1 MNQTIKDSSHQVSSR
16 NLNEIVSL
24 SEQQNI
30 PLEKLT
36 EGTSLT
42 RDLMLDTNRY
52 ISWQEFTTLCNNVN
66 ELIDEK
72 VLLDRYQSSTSPF
85 RMLRLMGHLVYD
97 LKELFCYAF
106 GENGLVTQLY
116 PLNVTVEEVDSNHL
130 IFNYEMRDDLSPSK
144 VLHVAILGQ
153 LMGLPRLHGYP
164 LAKVKM
170 TRTTRGAIYDVTYSG
185 RRNLWSRINTAWNWL
200 ATARSIGRELE
211 QTHRELISQNR
222 ELEQEIKKTREV
234 ERVNRATQAMYQLLA
249 DNVQDIIW
257 TTDLDLNFTY
267 LSPSVEGVLGYTPEE
282 GLGTPFNALI
292 QEETKI
298 YLMEHL
304 ETQLS
309 SYAYEPNP
317 DANTVLELEVTK
329 KDGSRI
335 QIEIKASFMRDEN
348 GKAYGVVGVA
358 RDISQ
363 RHQAEKDRKK
373 LESQLQVSQR
383 MDSIGQFAGGIA
395 HDFNNLLVAIL
406 GYSDL
411 ALNQQGLS
419 PEARE
424 FVGEIKAAGE
434 RAAAL
439 TQKLLT
445 FSKRQFIEP
454 MPINVNDLI
463 SELQKMIL
471 RLMPENIELDFRLA
485 SDIGTIMADPGQI
498 EQILINLCLNARDAM
513 PSGGKL
519 RIETAAVTIDEDFVS
534 QHSWSTQGTFMHLSV
549 SDNGTGISAA
559 ALEHI
564 FEPFYTTKPEGEGT
578 GLGLAV
584 VFGIVQQHRG
594 FINVYSE
601 SGMGSHFNIYLPTV
615 EETPSQN
622 SPSVSAKSQRG
633 SETILLVEDNEHVRK
648 LANRILSD
656 HGYRVLEAA
665 DGPEALVIYEQAAD
679 GISLVLLDVV
689 MPKMNGE
696 EVMMAMKD
704 INPNPCILF
713 ASGYSPMG
721 VHTSFILEKNYNLIQ
736 KPYSPAQLLDQIRNL
751 LD

>member
-298 YLMEHL
+298 
-304 ETQLS
+304 
-309 SYAYEPNP
+309 
-317 DANTVLELEVTK
+317 
-329 KDGSRI
+329 
-335 QIEIKASFMRDEN
+335 
-348 GKAYGVVGVA
+348 
-358 RDISQ
+358 
-363 RHQAEKDRKK
+363 
-373 LESQLQVSQR
+373 
-383 MDSIGQFAGGIA
+383 
-395 HDFNNLLVAIL
+395 
-406 GYSDL
+406 
-411 ALNQQGLS
+411 
-419 PEARE
+419 
-424 FVGEIKAAGE
+424 
-434 RAAAL
+434 
-439 TQKLLT
+439 
-445 FSKRQFIEP
+445 
-454 MPINVNDLI
+454 
-463 SELQKMIL
+463 
-471 RLMPENIELDFRLA
+471 
-485 SDIGTIMADPGQI
+485 
-498 EQILINLCLNARDAM
+498 
-513 PSGGKL
+513 
-519 RIETAAVTIDEDFVS
+519 
-534 QHSWSTQGTFMHLSV
+534 
-549 SDNGTGISAA
+549 
-559 ALEHI
+559 
-564 FEPFYTTKPEGEGT
+564 
-578 GLGLAV
+578 
-584 VFGIVQQHRG
+584 
-594 FINVYSE
+594 
-601 SGMGSHFNIYLPTV
+601 
-615 EETPSQN
+615 
-622 SPSVSAKSQRG
+622 
-633 SETILLVEDNEHVRK
+633 
-648 LANRILSD
+648 
-656 HGYRVLEAA
+656 
-665 DGPEALVIYEQAAD
+665 
-679 GISLVLLDVV
+679 
-689 MPKMNGE
+689 
-696 EVMMAMKD
+696 
-704 INPNPCILF
+704 
-713 ASGYSPMG
+713 
-721 VHTSFILEKNYNLIQ
+721 
-736 KPYSPAQLLDQIRNL
+736 
-751 LD
+751 